1 MQELV
6 HAVVVFAVMCASAS
20 LGLFVHRRLPEKH
33 RSPESREVLRQGVTL
48 LVTFTA
54 IVLGLLTTS
63 VKVGFDIAYRDRGD
77 FAAQLTQLDRCL
89 SDYGAETAVL
99 REQLRSYVAGVI
111 ASTWPSEPHPAGI
124 SYPDPSKMRRT
135 GAAPALAQLF
145 YKIGFDILALPAANA
160 LQKTIASACAEQYR
174 DTAKAR
180 WKVVEEFDSSIS
192 APFYWMLVF
201 WLAVLFGVF
210 GLASRSNVLIAAVI
224 GLCVLAIAIDVFVI
238 LDMDRPYGGLFG
250 IPSTAMWDALSEMV
264 RGRS

>member
-6 HAVVVFAVMCASAS
+6 HAVVVLAVMCASAS
-20 LGLFVHRRLPEKH
+20 LGLFVHHRLPERH
-33 RSPESREVLRQGVTL
+33 RSPKSREVLRQGVTL
-48 LVTFTA
+48 LITFTA

-63 VKVGFDIAYRDRGD
+63 VKGEFDTAYHDRGD
-77 FAAQLTQLDRCL
+77 FAAQLTQLDRYL
-89 SDYGAETAVL
+89 NDYGTETAAI
-99 REQLRSYVAGVI
+99 RGQLRSYVAGVI
-111 ASTWPSEPHPAGI
+111 ASTWPDEPHPVGI
-124 SYPDPSKMRRT
+124 AYPDPSKMRRT

-145 YKIGFDILALPAANA
+145 YKIGFDILALSPTNA
-160 LQKTIASACAEQYR
+160 LQTTVAGACAEQYR

-180 WKVVEEFDSSIS
+180 WRVVEEFDSSIS
-192 APFYWMLVF
+192 ATFYLMLVF

-210 GLASRSNVLIAAVI
+210 GLTTRSNALIATVI
-224 GLCVLAIAIDVFVI
+224 GLCALAIAIDIYVI

>member
-1 MQELV
+1 MQEFV

-20 LGLFVHRRLPEKH
+20 LALFVHQRLPERH
-33 RSPESREVLRQGVTL
+33 RSTESREVVRQGVTL

-63 VKVGFDIAYRDRGD
+63 VKGGFDIAYRDRGD

-89 SDYGAETAVL
+89 NDYGPETAAI
-99 REQLRSYVAGVI
+99 RAQLRSYVAGVI
-111 ASTWPSEPHPAGI
+111 ASTWPDEPHPVGI
-124 SYPDPSKMRRT
+124 AYPDPSKMRRT

-145 YKIGFDILALPAANA
+145 YKIGFDTHALPAANG
-160 LQKTIASACAEQYR
+160 LQKTVASACVEQYH

-210 GLASRSNVLIAAVI
+210 GLTTRLNALIAAVI
-224 GLCVLAIAIDVFVI
+224 GLCALAIAVDIFVI

-264 RGRS
+264 RGRF